1 MKEELIAPCGMN
13 CGICMAYLK
22 QKERCLGCRADD
34 AGKKVTVLRCF
45 IKNCE
50 TVRKNESGF
59 CYECAEY
66 PCKKL
71 KHLDKRYRTKY
82 HTSMIKNL
90 ENIRENGLAAFIEE
104 EKERWRCPKCGGV
117 ISCHRGYCFECGEKV
132 SWWGIP
138 YTKKI

>member
-13 CGICMAYLK
+13 CGICMAYLRS
-22 QKERCLGCRADD
+22 KERCPGCRGDD
-34 AGKKVTVLRCF
+34 AEKKITVLRCF

-50 TVRKNESGF
+50 TPETNESGF

-82 HTSMIKNL
+82 YMSMIENL

-104 EKERWRCPKCGGV
+104 ERERWRCPKCGGV
-117 ISCHRGYCFECGEKV
+117 ICCHKGYCYECGEKINQ
-132 SWWGIP
+132 S
-138 YTKKI
+138 

>member
-1 MKEELIAPCGMN
+1 MKEELITPCGMN
-13 CGICMAYLK
+13 CGICMVYLRK
-22 QKERCLGCRADD
+22 KERCPGCRGDD

-50 TVRKNESGF
+50 TVRTNESGF

-82 HTSMIKNL
+82 SMSMIENL
-90 ENIRENGLAAFIEE
+90 ENIRENGLAAFIEG
-104 EKERWRCPKCGGV
+104 EKEKWRCPKCGGV
-117 ISCHRGYCFECGEKV
+117 ICCHRGYCYECGERA

-138 YTKKI
+138 YI